1 VDIGKTI
8 SEKVTNLSSASSA
21 AEAQAALTKPVTK
34 HPPKTLSHALA
45 RASLA
50 GSELLGTQDHFGAAL
65 AKYSAA
71 EEKIGEARLAQD
83 NQITSR
89 FNSAMSTT
97 VNSHISFAMK
107 ARRAVQNAR
116 LTLDAAKASAKGARP
131 EKQDAARVEVE
142 QAEDAFVGII
152 LSKDGQ
158 VDDSCC

>member
-1 VDIGKTI
+1 LQKESFVDLGKTI
-8 SEKVTNLSSASSA
+8 SEKVSNISSASSA

-34 HPPKTLSHALA
+34 QPPKTLSHALA

-65 AKYSAA
+65 AKYSAS
-71 EEKIGEARLAQD
+71 EEKIGNARLAQD

-116 LTLDAAKASAKGARP
+116 LTLDAADASAKGARP
-131 EKQDAARVEVE
+131 ERQDAARVEVE
-142 QAEDAFVGII
+142 QAEDAFVGKS
-152 LSKDGQ
+152 LT
-158 VDDSCC
+158 

>member
-1 VDIGKTI
+1 VDLGKTI
-8 SEKVTNLSSASSA
+8 QEKVANISSAASA

-34 HPPKTLSHALA
+34 AAPKTLNHALA

-50 GSELLGTQDHFGAAL
+50 GSELLGSQDHFGTAL

-71 EEKIGEARLAQD
+71 EEKIGNARLAQD

-107 ARRAVQNAR
+107 ARRNVQNAR
-116 LTLDAAKASAKGARP
+116 LTLDAAKTSAKNARP
-131 EKQDAARVEVE
+131 ERQDAARVEVE
-142 QAEDAFVGII
+142 QAEDAFVGM
-152 LSKDGQ
+152 LSLVHRLTG
-158 VDDSCC
+158 SCC